1 MYNTKILD
9 LLFVFLFNFYYTL
22 KIITW
27 RNFEFILTNI
37 ICIEQTFKKTAFN
50 PWFANSKVGVF
61 GDSFQIRNQYLR
73 HD

>member
-22 KIITW
+22 KIITC

-37 ICIEQTFKKTAFN
+37 ICIEQTFKKRLLIHDLRILKLGCLVAAFKYVIN
-50 PWFANSKVGVF
+50 
-61 GDSFQIRNQYLR
+61 I
-73 HD
+73 